1 MAKALV
7 LRILTGEKIMRVLVD
22 PKVNVDLIV
31 NSSTDL
37 VDPNN
42 PANLVVDPTDKHV
55 GPVVRPTVGSV
66 DKPDVRP
73 EYNVDKPSAV
83 GLAIGLNMTV
93 FSIWKAFGGNTRDL
107 GSFGEETDKTTEL
120 HQHLSRLCSQQLEK
134 ASLVLHDAV
143 TTHLVTVS

>member
-22 PKVNVDLIV
+22 PKVNVDLMV

-42 PANLVVDPTDKHV
+42 PADLVVDPTDKPV

-66 DKPDVRP
+66 DKPDVGT

-93 FSIWKAFGGNTRDL
+93 RHII
-107 GSFGEETDKTTEL
+107 
-120 HQHLSRLCSQQLEK
+120 
-134 ASLVLHDAV
+134 
-143 TTHLVTVS
+143 